1 MKVFSLNMRGWGGSA
16 KRRRLGA
23 FIQQGKYDVCFL
35 QETKKASIEDF
46 SIHNLWGHKDVK
58 WVVKDL
64 VGLSGG
70 MIILWNSN
78 CFNLLNSFSGDGFLG
93 ITVEREGAVLNFINI
108 YSPCSL
114 AGKKKLWDELLD
126 FKLQSGGGEWCFG
139 GDFNA
144 ILRSSERKGS
154 SAVSRQGEIISF
166 TQFVEDMEVIDIP
179 VLGKKFTWFSSDG
192 KSMSRIDRF
201 LLSDG
206 FISKFGVSGQWI
218 GNRDIS
224 DHCPIWLLV

>member
-1 MKVFSLNMRGWGGSA
+1 L
-16 KRRRLGA
+16 
-23 FIQQGKYDVCFL
+23 
-35 QETKKASIEDF
+35 
-46 SIHNLWGHKDVK
+46 
-58 WVVKDL
+58 
-64 VGLSGG
+64 
-70 MIILWNSN
+70 
-78 CFNLLNSFSGDGFLG
+78 
-93 ITVEREGAVLNFINI
+93 
-108 YSPCSL
+108 
-114 AGKKKLWDELLD
+114 
-126 FKLQSGGGEWCFG
+126 G

-166 TQFVEDMEVIDIP
+166 TQFVEDIEVIDIP

>member
-1 MKVFSLNMRGWGGSA
+1 
-16 KRRRLGA
+16 LGA

-166 TQFVEDMEVIDIP
+166 TQFVEDMEVIDIL

-206 FISKFGVSGQWI
+206 FISKFGVS
-218 GNRDIS
+218 S
-224 DHCPIWLLV
+224 